1 MANTA
6 KIRAKLEDGNTVV
19 KILFKHP
26 METGTRKDK
35 DSGEV
40 IAANFIQHV
49 QAMHGE
55 EMVFSADWGTGIAK
69 NPYLSFKFP
78 GGASGDKITL
88 NWTDNKGDSYSESAE
103 IK

>member
-6 KIRAKLEDGNTVV
+6 KIRAKLEENKTVV
-19 KILFKHP
+19 KVLFKHP

-35 DSGEV
+35 ESGEIIAADFIKEV
-40 IAANFIQHV
+40 IAL
-49 QAMHGE
+49 HGE

-69 NPYLSFKFP
+69 NPYLSFKFA
-78 GGASGDKITL
+78 GGQTGDVITL
-88 NWTDNKGDSYSESAE
+88 KWTDNKGESFSETAN

>member
-6 KIRAKLEDGNTVV
+6 KIRAKIEDGNTVV

-35 DSGEV
+35 ESGE
-40 IAANFIQHV
+40 IIPADFIKEV
-49 QAMHGE
+49 QALHGE
-55 EMVFSADWGTGIAK
+55 EMVFSADWGTGVAK
-69 NPYLSFKFP
+69 NPYLSFKFA
-78 GGASGDKITL
+78 GGTSGDDITL
-88 NWTDNKGDSYSESAE
+88 KWTDNHGESFSEAAK

>member
-6 KIRAKLEDGNTVV
+6 KIRAKLKDGVTVV

-26 METGTRKDK
+26 METGTHKDK
-35 DSGEV
+35 DSGE
-40 IAANFIQHV
+40 IIPADFIKHV
-49 QAMHGE
+49 TAMHAE
-55 EMVFSADWGTGIAK
+55 EMVFSADWVTGIAK
-69 NPYLSFKFP
+69 NPYLSFKFA

-88 NWTDNKGDSYSESAE
+88 NWTDNKDESYSESAE

>member
-6 KIRAKLEDGNTVV
+6 KIRAKLEDGSTVV

-35 DSGEV
+35 ESGE
-40 IAANFIQHV
+40 IIPADFIKGV
-49 QAMHGE
+49 QALHGE
-55 EMVFSADWGTGIAK
+55 EMVFSADWGTGVAK
-69 NPYLSFKFP
+69 NPYLSFKFA
-78 GGASGDKITL
+78 GGKSGDEITL
-88 NWTDNKGDSYSESAE
+88 KWTDNKDEAFSEVAK

>member
-6 KIRAKLEDGNTVV
+6 KIRAKLEDNKTVV

-35 DSGEV
+35 ESGEIIPADFIKEV
-40 IAANFIQHV
+40 IAL
-49 QAMHGE
+49 HGE
-55 EMVFSADWGTGIAK
+55 EMVFSADWGTGVAK
-69 NPYLSFKFP
+69 NPYLSFRFE
-78 GGASGDKITL
+78 GGSSGDVITL
-88 NWTDNKGDSYSESAE
+88 NWTDDKGESYSQTAK

>member
-6 KIRAKLEDGNTVV
+6 KIRAKLEVNKTVV

-35 DSGEV
+35 ESGE
-40 IAANFIQHV
+40 ILPANFIKEV
-49 QAMHGE
+49 QALHGE
-55 EMVFSADWGTGIAK
+55 ELVFSGDWGTGVAK
-69 NPYLSFKFP
+69 NPYLSFKFE
-78 GGASGDKITL
+78 GGKSGDAITL
-88 NWTDNKGDSYSESAE
+88 KWTDNNGESFSEAAK